1 MKPVAANAFKAEM
14 IRWRSSRSLLLF
26 FLAQISMKGF
36 TTFFLIF
43 IFLGFE
49 LGKGRGMMMIYFRS
63 DEVVSPTI
71 LLSEKKYL
79 KKYKKGNKR
88 EWESSC
94 KYSTLAS

>member
-14 IRWRSSRSLLLF
+14 IRWRSSRSP

-36 TTFFLIF
+36 TYFFLIF